1 MIQVLLALPLTLL
14 VSILFLDWKNLK
26 IKIKLKLFLLSKT
39 DLAIDTNCF
48 LLSNNKYTLFVDKEI
63 CSLSSEKMKYDVSDN
78 KILIAQK
85 AKKLYDKGAYF
96 DMSEE
101 ITEEDCK

>member
-1 MIQVLLALPLTLL
+1 VLLALPLTLL
-14 VSILFLDWKNLK
+14 VSILSFDWKKLK

-39 DLAIDTNCF
+39 DLAIDKNCF
-48 LLSNNKYTLFVDKEI
+48 LLSNNNYTLFADKET
-63 CSLSSEKMKYDVSDN
+63 CSLSSEKIEYDVSDN
-78 KILIAQK
+78 RILIAQK